1 MKKRVYIGS
10 ALIGCLFLVW
20 IGFYLYKTYIGSN
33 ANWNLPLTGKVIVID
48 PGHGGVDGGAV
59 GRSGEVVEKEIAL
72 DISLMLRDYLQEAG
86 AYVIMTRETDRDLA
100 PEDLRG
106 YSRRKTKDLYNRLA
120 IINAPDRDLFIS
132 VHLNAIPSPRWR
144 GAQTF
149 YNPTNDDSRDLSR
162 FIQDELRQNLE
173 NTTRHAKQLS
183 SVFIL
188 KEANIP
194 GAIVEVG
201 FLSNPSEAE
210 LLAGSDYQN
219 KVATSIYRGILR
231 YFTNEKAPEK

>member
-1 MKKRVYIGS
+1 MKKRIYIG
-10 ALIGCLFLVW
+10 AVLIGCLLLIVT
-20 IGFYLYKTYIGSN
+20 GVYLYKTNVGSN

-59 GRSGEVVEKEIAL
+59 GRGGETIEKEIAL

-86 AYVIMTRETDRDLA
+86 AYVVMTRETDRDLA
-100 PEDLRG
+100 PDDVRG
-106 YSRRKTKDLYNRLA
+106 YSRRKTKDLFSRLE

-132 VHLNAIPSPRWR
+132 IHLNAIPSPRWR

-149 YNPTNDDSRDLSR
+149 YNPTNDDSRDLSL
-162 FIQDELRQNLE
+162 FIQDELRENLE
-173 NTTRHAKQLS
+173 NTDRLAKRLS
-183 SVFIL
+183 SVFLL

-201 FLSNPSEAE
+201 FLSNPTEAE
-210 LLAGSDYQN
+210 LLNESDYQN
-219 KVATSIYRGILR
+219 KVAASIYRGILR
-231 YFTNEKAPEK
+231 YFTNEQAPEK